1 MVICKIEL
9 EPKENKIWNKD
20 EIEPQRIR
28 PNSVIMAL
36 ALVPHIIFYSFGEL
50 SWFLYNAE
58 PFKNQVV
65 FMGSYF
71 EGEAMSLKN
80 I

>member
-1 MVICKIEL
+1 MKSNLNVYAQKVWL
-9 EPKENKIWNKD
+9 W
-20 EIEPQRIR
+20 
-28 PNSVIMAL
+28 
-36 ALVPHIIFYSFGEL
+36 SFWEL

-71 EGEAMSLKN
+71 EGEVKSLKN